1 MGHLFPLGWRYSPVI
16 TIYQSNYFFIS
27 LSIDTL
33 WRMNGVLLLIH
44 IFWNF
49 GKFRV
54 SSPKPI
60 WFLRILENS
69 KILLLNCLQD
79 NLSHVGIPED

>member
-16 TIYQSNYFFIS
+16 TIYQSNSFFIS
-27 LSIDTL
+27 LSIDNL

-60 WFLRILENS
+60 WFFKNPGKFQNFVVKLFAGQSVPRGN
-69 KILLLNCLQD
+69 
-79 NLSHVGIPED
+79 P